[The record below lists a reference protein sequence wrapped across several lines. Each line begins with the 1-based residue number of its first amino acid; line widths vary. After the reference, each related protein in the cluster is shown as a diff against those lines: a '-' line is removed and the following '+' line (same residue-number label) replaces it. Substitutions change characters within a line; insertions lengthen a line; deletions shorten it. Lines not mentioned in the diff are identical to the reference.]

1 MFRIVKDKITTR
13 VVICASLVQNYCP
26 ELLCKALRIGTI
38 SLPDVQRLPI
48 EFKSQA
54 WRWPPPFP
62 VFVSLQ
68 ILEKRMDCDFFL
80 QNYIQLKGFHYHLHG
95 NDQKC
100 KKNPSGKVEKE
111 LNRPKN
117 PILGDF
123 KQYKRGKVADTGRK
137 QFSAKV
143 QQMTMSLLLGKHC
156 NNCKWPLSE
165 CQPWFEFLNLS
176 GIVSGVI

>member
-48 EFKSQA
+48 EFKKPSVKMA
-54 WRWPPPFP
+54 PPPFP

-143 QQMTMSLLLGKHC
+143 QQMTMSLHC
-156 NNCKWPLSE
+156 WENIA
-165 CQPWFEFLNLS
+165 
-176 GIVSGVI
+176 IVN

>member
-68 ILEKRMDCDFFL
+68 ILEKRFSSSELHPTQRGHFTITNMEMTKNARKTQVGRL
-80 QNYIQLKGFHYHLHG
+80 KRNWRGQKIQYWGISSNIREARWLTRAG
-95 NDQKC
+95 NNFQQKFNKWQC
-100 KKNPSGKVEKE
+100 LSTVGKTSQ
-111 LNRPKN
+111 L
-117 PILGDF
+117 
-123 KQYKRGKVADTGRK
+123 
-137 QFSAKV
+137 
-143 QQMTMSLLLGKHC
+143 
-156 NNCKWPLSE
+156 
-165 CQPWFEFLNLS
+165 
-176 GIVSGVI
+176 

>member
-1 MFRIVKDKITTR
+1 M
-13 VVICASLVQNYCP
+13 ICASLVQNYCP

-48 EFKSQA
+48 EFKKPSVKMA
-54 WRWPPPFP
+54 ASISCLCKSADPRKEIFI
-62 VFVSLQ
+62 FRITS
-68 ILEKRMDCDFFL
+68 
-80 QNYIQLKGFHYHLHG
+80 NSKGAFHYHLHG

-143 QQMTMSLLLGKHC
+143 QQMTMSLLLGKHR
-156 NNCKWPLSE
+156 NNCK
-165 CQPWFEFLNLS
+165 
-176 GIVSGVI
+176 